1 MKRLFLHPVT
11 QFAIVLL
18 LLAGCSS
25 GLKEST
31 NNTAAPDSSLI
42 EPVTVNNLFLDS
54 TAVAG
59 FLETHPEYSEQ
70 KEQVW
75 KFYRMRN
82 YQFAWFNNDGM
93 VEQASHMM
101 NTLTH
106 LKEEGITDTA
116 TVNSRLQQLYDTLT
130 EGTYHLAGVD
140 ALNSETE
147 LLLTATF
154 FKYAEKIWG
163 GIGEKDLEEVEW
175 FIKKKRLPYVAILDS
190 MLSNPTYF
198 AQQRPVYRQY
208 DLLKSQLKRYYE
220 LEKLDSWSPIVPDK
234 KSYKPGDSSVVLPA
248 IRKRLYL
255 LGDLAT
261 PDTAAMVYESNL
273 ETAVKNFQERHGL
286 AVDGAIG
293 PSMITALNVPLSSRI
308 QQIMINMERCRWVPV
323 QLKGDYLAVNIPAFK
338 LFVYEDDSLA
348 WDCNVVVGSIN
359 NQSVIFNG
367 NMNTIV
373 FSPYWN
379 IPASIVA
386 KETLP
391 AVKRNKGYLAS
402 HNMEVVS
409 GSGVVNASSIDWGK
423 YSGYNFPYTIRQK
436 PGPNNSLGR
445 VKFLFPNNYSIYLHD
460 TPAKSL
466 FDEPS
471 RAFSHGCIRV
481 AEPKRLAEHLLR
493 NDTAWNSEKIEAAM
507 NKNKETKVTL
517 ATPVPV
523 FIAYFT
529 AWVDRQGRLNF
540 RNDVYG
546 HDKRLAKKMFDNP
559 GL

>member
-1 MKRLFLHPVT
+1 MKKVCEHPIA
-11 QFAIVLL
+11 FFIIVLIL
-18 LLAGCSS
+18 FSGCSS

-31 NNTAAPDSSLI
+31 NGNAAADSTLI

-54 TAVAG
+54 VAVAE
-59 FLETHPEYSEQ
+59 FLRLHPEYKEQ
-70 KEQVW
+70 TEQVW
-75 KFYRMRN
+75 KFYSMRN
-82 YQFAWFNNDGM
+82 YQYAWFNNDGIG
-93 VEQASHMM
+93 EQASHLM
-101 NTLTH
+101 NKLTN
-106 LKEEGITDTA
+106 LREEGITDTA
-116 TVNSRLQQLYDTLT
+116 SVHSRLQELYDSISG
-130 EGTYHLAGVD
+130 GTYVLKGVD
-140 ALNSETE
+140 SINSEAE

-163 GIGEKDLEEVEW
+163 GIGEKDVEEVEW

-220 LEKLDSWSPIVPDK
+220 LEKLDNWSPIVADK

-248 IRKRLYL
+248 IRKRLFL
-255 LGDLAT
+255 LGDLVT
-261 PDTAAMVYESNL
+261 PDTTGTIYESIL
-273 ETAVKNFQERHGL
+273 EVAVKNFQDRHGL

-293 PSMITALNVPLSSRI
+293 PSMIAAMNVPVSSRI

-323 QLKGDYLAVNIPAFK
+323 QLKGDYLAVNIPAYK

-348 WDCNVVVGSIN
+348 WDCNVVVGSVN

-391 AVKRNKGYLAS
+391 AVKRNRAYLAS

-409 GSGVVNASSIDWGK
+409 GSGVVNPSSIDWGK

-466 FDEPS
+466 FEEPS

-493 NDTAWNSEKIEAAM
+493 NDTTWNSEKIETAM
-507 NKNKETKVTL
+507 SKNKETTVKL

-529 AWVDRQGRLNF
+529 SWVDRQGRLNF

-559 GL
+559 EL

>member
-1 MKRLFLHPVT
+1 M
-11 QFAIVLL
+11 AVLL
-18 LLAGCSS
+18 L
-25 GLKEST
+25 
-31 NNTAAPDSSLI
+31 TATLI
-42 EPVTVNNLFLDS
+42 EPVTVNNLLFLDS
-54 TAVAG
+54 MEVAG
-59 FLETHPEYSEQ
+59 FLQSHPEYKEQ
-70 KEQVW
+70 NEQVW
-75 KFYRMRN
+75 KFLQYAQLPICLVQQRWYRRTG
-82 YQFAWFNNDGM
+82 FAPDEYADHTWAKKVLRIQLHFNPGCNSCM
-93 VEQASHMM
+93 IRFPAAH
-101 NTLTH
+101 
-106 LKEEGITDTA
+106 ITDHGA
-116 TVNSRLQQLYDTLT
+116 
-130 EGTYHLAGVD
+130 D
-140 ALNSETE
+140 AINSETE

-163 GIGEKDLEEVEW
+163 GIGEKDVEEVEW

-220 LEKLDSWSPIVPDK
+220 LEKLDNWSPIVADK
-234 KSYKPGDSSVVLPA
+234 KSYKPGDSSAVLPA
-248 IRKRLYL
+248 IRKRLFL

-261 PDTAAMVYESNL
+261 PDTTGTIYESIL
-273 ETAVKNFQERHGL
+273 EVAVKNFQDRHGL

-293 PSMITALNVPLSSRI
+293 PSMIAAMNVPVSSRI

-323 QLKGDYLAVNIPAFK
+323 QLKGDYLAVNIPAYK

-348 WDCNVVVGSIN
+348 WDCNVVVGSVN

-391 AVKRNKGYLAS
+391 AVKRNRAYLAS

-409 GSGVVNASSIDWGK
+409 GSGVVNPSSIDWGK

-445 VKFLFPNNYSIYLHD
+445 GKISFP
-460 TPAKSL
+460 
-466 FDEPS
+466 
-471 RAFSHGCIRV
+471 
-481 AEPKRLAEHLLR
+481 
-493 NDTAWNSEKIEAAM
+493 
-507 NKNKETKVTL
+507 
-517 ATPVPV
+517 
-523 FIAYFT
+523 
-529 AWVDRQGRLNF
+529 Q
-540 RNDVYG
+540 
-546 HDKRLAKKMFDNP
+546 
-559 GL
+559 